1 MKNVD
6 DISNNVCY
14 NLSIEKFMLALRNSF
29 FDLYVINDIEKS
41 TIAVLTDCLVRLEKI
56 FLF

>member
-6 DISNNVCY
+6 DISNNVWY